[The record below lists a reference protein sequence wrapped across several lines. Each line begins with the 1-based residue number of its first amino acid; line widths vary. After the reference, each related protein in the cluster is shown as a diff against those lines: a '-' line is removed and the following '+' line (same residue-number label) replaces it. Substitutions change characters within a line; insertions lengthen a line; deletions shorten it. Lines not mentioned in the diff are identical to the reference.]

1 MKFAESLKKLLK
13 QKNRTQA
20 DAAEFCRVSDNTISN
35 WVNKRAT
42 PSLDTLQQLADW
54 LGVSLQELLF
64 GDEVSS
70 SLDIVAVPEYD
81 VKFSCGNGVVLFE
94 DREPVRYVYYLRSWF
109 TDNEIN
115 PRRAVRGRI
124 GGDSMEPLL
133 FEDDSVLI
141 NFDETQVIDGKVYA
155 FRIDDTLH
163 IKRLALLPGVGLQVM
178 SENPKYAP
186 YILEFDKFEDRI
198 HIFGRVRDKSGRGG
212 L

>member
-1 MKFAESLKKLLK
+1 MKFAENFRKLLK

-20 DAAEFCRVSDNTISN
+20 DAAEFCDVSDNTISN

-64 GDEVSS
+64 GDEASS
-70 SLDIVAVPEYD
+70 SLDIVAIPEYD

-94 DREPVRYVYYLRSWF
+94 DREPVRYVYYLRKWF

-115 PRRAVRGRI
+115 PRRAARGRI

-198 HIFGRVRDKSGRGG
+198 HIFGRIRDKSGRGG

>member
-1 MKFAESLKKLLK
+1 MKFAENFRKLLK

-20 DAAEFCRVSDNTISN
+20 DAAEFCDVSDNTISN

-64 GDEVSS
+64 GDEASS
-70 SLDIVAVPEYD
+70 SLDIVAIPEYD

-94 DREPVRYVYYLRSWF
+94 DREPVRYVYYLRKWF

-115 PRRAVRGRI
+115 PRRAARGRI

-133 FEDDSVLI
+133 FEEDSVLI

-198 HIFGRVRDKSGRGG
+198 HIFGRIRDKSGRGG

>member
-64 GDEVSS
+64 GDEASS
-70 SLDIVAVPEYD
+70 SLDIVAIPEYD

-94 DREPVRYVYYLRSWF
+94 DREPVRYVYYLRKWF
-109 TDNEIN
+109 VENEIN
-115 PRRAVRGRI
+115 PRRAARGRI

>member
-1 MKFAESLKKLLK
+1 MKFAENFRKLLK

-20 DAAEFCRVSDNTISN
+20 DAAEFCDVSDNTISN

-64 GDEVSS
+64 GDEASS
-70 SLDIVAVPEYD
+70 SLDIVAIPEYD

-94 DREPVRYVYYLRSWF
+94 DREPVRHVYYLRKWF

-115 PRRAVRGRI
+115 PRRAARGRI

-198 HIFGRVRDKSGRGG
+198 HIFGRIRDKSGRGG

>member
-1 MKFAESLKKLLK
+1 MKFAENFKLLLK
-13 QKNRTQA
+13 LKSNSQS
-20 DAAEFCRVSDNTISN
+20 DAAEFFDVSDNTVSN
-35 WVNKRAT
+35 WVNGKT
-42 PSLDTLQQLADW
+42 YPSIDMMEKIAGW

-64 GDEVSS
+64 GEDSS
-70 SLDIVAVPEYD
+70 TSMDLVAVPEYD
-81 VKFSCGNGVVLFE
+81 IKFSCGNGHALFE
-94 DREPVRYVYYLRSWF
+94 DREPIRYVYYLRSWF
-109 TDNEIN
+109 AANEIN
-115 PRRAVRGRI
+115 PQRAARGRI

-141 NFDETQVIDGKVYA
+141 HFDETQVIDGKVYA

-186 YILEFDKFEDRI
+186 YILEFEKFE
-198 HIFGRVRDKSGRGG
+198 GRVHIYGCVREKSGRGG

>member
-1 MKFAESLKKLLK
+1 MHNFGNRLKESLAKKGTTQVALSEYMDISPQAV
-13 QKNRTQA
+13 QKWAAGNTPTLDNIVKIA
-20 DAAEFCRVSDNTISN
+20 DF
-35 WVNKRAT
+35 
-42 PSLDTLQQLADW
+42 
-54 LGVSLQELLF
+54 LGVSPAWLLF
-64 GDEVSS
+64 GETGSS
-70 SLDIVAVPEYD
+70 DDLLVAVPEYD

-94 DREPVRYVYYLRSWF
+94 DREPVRYVYYLRKWF

-115 PRRAVRGRI
+115 PRRAARGRI

-178 SENPKYAP
+178 PENPKYAP

-198 HIFGRVRDKSGRGG
+198 HIFGRIRDKSGRGG

>member
-94 DREPVRYVYYLRSWF
+94 DREPVRYVYYLRKWF
-109 TDNEIN
+109 VENEIN
-115 PRRAVRGRI
+115 PRRAARGRI

-198 HIFGRVRDKSGRGG
+198 HIFGRIRDKSGRGG

>member
-1 MKFAESLKKLLK
+1 MKFAENFRKLLK

-20 DAAEFCRVSDNTISN
+20 DAAEFCDVSDNTISN

-64 GDEVSS
+64 GDEASS
-70 SLDIVAVPEYD
+70 SLDIVAIPEYD

-94 DREPVRYVYYLRSWF
+94 DREPVRYVYYLRKWF

-115 PRRAVRGRI
+115 PRRTARGRI

-198 HIFGRVRDKSGRGG
+198 HIFGRIRDKSGRGG

>member
-1 MKFAESLKKLLK
+1 MKFAENFRKLLK

-20 DAAEFCRVSDNTISN
+20 DAAEFCDVSDNTISN

-64 GDEVSS
+64 GDEASS
-70 SLDIVAVPEYD
+70 SLDIVAIPEYD

-94 DREPVRYVYYLRSWF
+94 DREPVRYVYYLRKWF
-109 TDNEIN
+109 VENEIN
-115 PRRAVRGRI
+115 PRRAARGRI

-198 HIFGRVRDKSGRGG
+198 HIFGRIRDKSGRGG

>member
-1 MKFAESLKKLLK
+1 MKFAENFRKLLK

-20 DAAEFCRVSDNTISN
+20 DAAEFCGVSDNTISN

-94 DREPVRYVYYLRSWF
+94 DREPVRYVYYLRKWF
-109 TDNEIN
+109 VENEIN
-115 PRRAVRGRI
+115 PRRAARGRI

-198 HIFGRVRDKSGRGG
+198 HIFGRIRDKSGRGG

>member
-1 MKFAESLKKLLK
+1 MTFGKRLRESIHKKDWTQAAFAETLDVSSQTVQQWLKDD
-13 QKNRTQA
+13 NYPTVANVMRIA
-20 DAAEFCRVSDNTISN
+20 DI
-35 WVNKRAT
+35 
-42 PSLDTLQQLADW
+42 
-54 LGVSLQELLF
+54 LGVSPAWLLF
-64 GDEVSS
+64 GETGSS
-70 SLDIVAVPEYD
+70 DDLLVAVPEYD
-81 VKFSCGNGVVLFE
+81 IKFSCGNGVVLFD

-109 TDNEIN
+109 ADNEIN

-133 FEDDSVLI
+133 FEEDSVLI

>member
-1 MKFAESLKKLLK
+1 MKFAENFRKLLK

-20 DAAEFCRVSDNTISN
+20 DAAEFCDVSDNTISN

-64 GDEVSS
+64 GDEASS
-70 SLDIVAVPEYD
+70 SLDIVAIPEYD

-109 TDNEIN
+109 ADNEIN
-115 PRRAVRGRI
+115 PRRVARGRI

-198 HIFGRVRDKSGRGG
+198 HIFGRIRDKSGRGG

>member
-1 MKFAESLKKLLK
+1 MKFAENFRKLLK

-20 DAAEFCRVSDNTISN
+20 DAAEFCDVSDNTISN

-64 GDEVSS
+64 GDEASS
-70 SLDIVAVPEYD
+70 SLDIVAIPEYD

-94 DREPVRYVYYLRSWF
+94 DREPVRYVYYLRKWF

-115 PRRAVRGRI
+115 PRRAARGRI

-198 HIFGRVRDKSGRGG
+198 HIFGRIRDKAGRGG

>member
-1 MKFAESLKKLLK
+1 MKFAENFRKLLK

-20 DAAEFCRVSDNTISN
+20 DAAEFCDVSDNTISN

-64 GDEVSS
+64 GDEASS
-70 SLDIVAVPEYD
+70 SLDIVAIPEYD

-94 DREPVRYVYYLRSWF
+94 DREPVRYVYYLRKWF

-115 PRRAVRGRI
+115 PRRAARGRI

>member
-1 MKFAESLKKLLK
+1 MKFAENFRKLLK

-20 DAAEFCRVSDNTISN
+20 DAAEFCDVSDNTISN

-94 DREPVRYVYYLRSWF
+94 DREPVRYVYYLRKWF
-109 TDNEIN
+109 VENEIN
-115 PRRAVRGRI
+115 PRRAARGRI